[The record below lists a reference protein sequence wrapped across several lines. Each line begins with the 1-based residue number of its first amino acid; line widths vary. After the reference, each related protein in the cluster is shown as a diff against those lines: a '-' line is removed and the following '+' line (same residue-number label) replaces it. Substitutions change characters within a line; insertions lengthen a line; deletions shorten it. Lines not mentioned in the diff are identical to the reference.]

1 MRIPISLFNACGG
14 ALMLVAGTALEAAE
28 RSAGGSITFNTH
40 VARILHER
48 CASCHR
54 PGQAAPFSLLTYEDV
69 AKRAQLIGAVTQSR
83 YMPPWHAE
91 PGYGAFK
98 SERHMSDSEI
108 AQIAIWVEAGAPEGR
123 GASPEPPEFSSDW
136 ILGEPDVVVKME
148 EPYTI
153 PADGPDI
160 YRNFPARIPTT
171 EDKWLRAYQFRPLVR
186 SVVHHSLFKADPT
199 GRARQLDAEDEEPGY
214 GGMGSGAVPGRIAL
228 GGWAVGGSTRV
239 MPPGCQI
246 LVPAGSDFLFESHF
260 HPSGKE
266 ETEVSEIAL
275 YFTDEPASRTRVVFQ
290 LPPRYGLGAGIDIQP
305 GDDQF
310 TIGESFTLPAD
321 MELFGVTPHAHYI
334 AKEFKAWAEVPDGA
348 EIPLIW
354 IKDWD
359 FAWQDMYVYEEPV
372 ALPAGATIHAR
383 IRYDNS
389 AENPRNPT
397 APPKRVF
404 WGRGSTD
411 EMGSVI
417 FTAMPVNE
425 SDVPAI
431 REELAKLRKKHNGL
445 IRQYLSSV
453 STRRRV
459 RSGR

>member
-1 MRIPISLFNACGG
+1 M
-14 ALMLVAGTALEAAE
+14 
-28 RSAGGSITFNTH
+28 
-40 VARILHER
+40 
-48 CASCHR
+48 
-54 PGQAAPFSLLTYEDV
+54 
-69 AKRAQLIGAVTQSR
+69 
-83 YMPPWHAE
+83 
-91 PGYGAFK
+91 
-98 SERHMSDSEI
+98 
-108 AQIAIWVEAGAPEGR
+108 
-123 GASPEPPEFSSDW
+123 
-136 ILGEPDVVVKME
+136 
-148 EPYTI
+148 
-153 PADGPDI
+153 
-160 YRNFPARIPTT
+160 
-171 EDKWLRAYQFRPLVR
+171 
-186 SVVHHSLFKADPT
+186 
-199 GRARQLDAEDEEPGY
+199 
-214 GGMGSGAVPGRIAL
+214 
-228 GGWAVGGSTRV
+228 
-239 MPPGCQI
+239 
-246 LVPAGSDFLFESHF
+246 
-260 HPSGKE
+260 
-266 ETEVSEIAL
+266 

-321 MELFGVTPHAHYI
+321 MEIFGVTPHAHYI
-334 AKEFKAWAEVPDGA
+334 AKEFKAWAEVPGGA

-425 SDVPAI
+425 ADVPAI
-431 REELAKLRKKHNGL
+431 REELAQLRRKHNGL

-453 STRRRV
+453 PTRRRV